1 MTHIDDMTTVIDND
15 EGAYTIVKEI
25 VMEVGDHGPSE
36 IGARIKEFVSEGSAN
51 RLADMMLE
59 EFMQSVP
66 NRELGMYYIIEFDE
80 DLQEDDE
87 EDEDG

>member
-1 MTHIDDMTTVIDND
+1 MSKHIDDMTTVLDND

-25 VMEVGDHGPSE
+25 VIEVGPDSPTEVGQ
-36 IGARIKEFVSEGSAN
+36 RIKEFVSEGSAN
-51 RLADMMLE
+51 RLADVMLE

-66 NRELGMYYIIEFDE
+66 NRELGMYYIVEFDE

-87 EDEDG
+87 EDE